1 MQEEVAWACRK
12 WGAPQGALG
21 DNSGFVRQR
30 NCRKAY
36 TTLLAASSGRAVC
49 RFFITLS
56 FDTMKKRTLLA
67 TVALTALLAACGK
80 NEPASTAAAPEAAP
94 APVAVTKLVVGL
106 DDNFPPMGFRDEK
119 NELVGF
125 DIDMAREVAKRANIE
140 VEFKPIDWNAKEAE
154 LLGKR
159 VDALWN
165 GLTILEE
172 RKEKILFSDPY
183 MVNKQII
190 IVKAGSD
197 IKGKADMAG
206 KVVGAQEGS
215 SAVTAMAKDK
225 ELSDKFKE
233 TKLFGDNIAALMDL
247 EAGRLD
253 VVVVDEVV
261 GRYLVNKK
269 PDNYTVLAD
278 DFGTEDYGVGFRK
291 DDEATR
297 NKVNDV
303 ITEMKKDGKA
313 AEIAQKWFGADVIKH

>member
-1 MQEEVAWACRK
+1 MK
-12 WGAPQGALG
+12 GAPGGALG
-21 DNSGFVRQR
+21 DNSGFVRQWS
-30 NCRKAY
+30 CRKAHA
-36 TTLLAASSGRAVC
+36 LHFAVFSIRAVC
-49 RFFITLS
+49 RFFITFS

-94 APVAVTKLVVGL
+94 APAAVAKLVVGL

-197 IKGKADMAG
+197 IKSKADMAG

-269 PDNYTVLAD
+269 PDNYVVLAD

>member
-1 MQEEVAWACRK
+1 MFRVRAWFWALSGRRLADCATIRGFALA
-12 WGAPQGALG
+12 GAPCFAKRRSQAF
-21 DNSGFVRQR
+21 DAFP
-30 NCRKAY
+30 
-36 TTLLAASSGRAVC
+36 SSPSINFYA
-49 RFFITLS
+49 
-56 FDTMKKRTLLA
+56 MKKRTLLA
-67 TVALTALLAACGK
+67 MVALTAILAACGK
-80 NEPASTAAAPEAAP
+80 NEPASNTAAAPAP
-94 APVAVTKLVVGL
+94 APVPAAATKLVVGL
-106 DDNFPPMGFRDEK
+106 DDNFPPMGFRDDK
-119 NELVGF
+119 NEIVGF
-125 DIDMAREVAKRANIE
+125 DIDMAREAAKRAGVE

-190 IVKAGSD
+190 IVKSGSP
-197 IKGKADMAG
+197 IKAKADMAG

-215 SAVTAMAKDK
+215 SAVTALEKDK
-225 ELSDKFKE
+225 ELSSKFKE

-269 PDNYTVLAD
+269 PENYVVLAE

-297 NKVNDV
+297 NKINDALN
-303 ITEMKKDGKA
+303 EMKKDGKA
-313 AEIAQKWFGADVIKH
+313 GEIANKWVGADVIKH

>member
-1 MQEEVAWACRK
+1 MGYTAAGETGFPSRPLAFSTS
-12 WGAPQGALG
+12 
-21 DNSGFVRQR
+21 NSD
-30 NCRKAY
+30 A
-36 TTLLAASSGRAVC
+36 
-49 RFFITLS
+49 
-56 FDTMKKRTLLA
+56 MKKRTLLA
-67 TVALTALLAACGK
+67 SVALTAILAACGK
-80 NEPASTAAAPEAAP
+80 NEPASSTAAASAP
-94 APVAVTKLVVGL
+94 APAPAAATKLVVGL

-119 NELVGF
+119 NELIGF
-125 DIDMAREVAKRANIE
+125 DIDMAREAAKRANIE

-190 IVKAGSD
+190 IVKAGSP
-197 IKGKADMAG
+197 IKGKADMVG
-206 KVVGAQEGS
+206 KIVGAQEGS
-215 SAVTAMAKDK
+215 SAVTALAKDK
-225 ELSDKFKE
+225 ELSSQFKE
-233 TKLFGDNIAALMDL
+233 TKLYGDNIAALMDL

-261 GRYLVNKK
+261 GRYYVNKK
-269 PDNYTVLAD
+269 PENYVVLAD

-297 NKVNDV
+297 NKINDV
-303 ITEMKKDGKA
+303 LTALKKDGKA